1 MARKAPFR
9 ERLTRR
15 AAIARGRLLRSAP
28 GRAPKHPSL
37 FFHLPKCGGTSLS
50 EAMYATVPLTHRIG
64 VIDALSTRRA
74 TSILHF
80 DADDLETCHEDGEN
94 GQLTFDTREG
104 QLLQHMAWDT
114 MLIHG
119 HVLWSEKAWRHFG
132 HRYKY
137 VTLMRD
143 PMARMMSNFG
153 MAQRNGVVTEDLDS
167 YLSSP
172 MARRQAQVYLRY
184 LCGRNDISQ
193 DDVPDAL
200 ALATSRLTQFALIGF
215 LDQTDAFISAYRDMF
230 GVKLRL
236 PRLNAAKGD
245 TPVPEASQ
253 RAQIETLCAPDME
266 LFEAA
271 RSLSR
276 AG

>member
-15 AAIARGRLLRSAP
+15 AAIGTGRILRSLP
-28 GRAPKHPSL
+28 GRAPRHPSL

-50 EAMYATVPLTHRIG
+50 EAMYATVPLSHRIG
-64 VIDALSTRRA
+64 VIDAVATRRA

-80 DADDLETCHEDGEN
+80 DVDDPQTCHEDGEN

-104 QLLQHMAWDT
+104 HLLQHMAWDT

-119 HVLWSEKAWRHFG
+119 HVLWSEKAWTHFG
-132 HRYKY
+132 DRYKY

-143 PMARMMSNFG
+143 PAARMMSNFG
-153 MAQRNGVVTEDLDS
+153 MARRNGTVTGDLDS

-172 MARRQAQVYLRY
+172 IARKHAQVYLRY
-184 LCGRNDISQ
+184 LCGRNDIAQ

-200 ALATSRLTQFALIGF
+200 ELAKSRLAQFTLIGF
-215 LDQTDAFISAYRDMF
+215 LDQTEKFISAYRDMF
-230 GVKLRL
+230 GVTLKL
-236 PRLNAAKGD
+236 PKLNAAKGD
-245 TPVPEASQ
+245 QPVPEASQ
-253 RAQIETLCAPDME
+253 RARIDALCAPDVA
-266 LFEAA
+266 LFDAA
-271 RSLSR
+271 RSLGCAR
-276 AG
+276 